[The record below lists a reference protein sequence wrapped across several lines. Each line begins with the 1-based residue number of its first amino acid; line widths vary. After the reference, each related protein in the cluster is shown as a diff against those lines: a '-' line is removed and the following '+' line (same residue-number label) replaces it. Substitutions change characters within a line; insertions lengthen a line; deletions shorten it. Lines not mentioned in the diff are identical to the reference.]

1 MIGLRRIDPA
11 EFERCVAV
19 VAQRIEALAK
29 RLGVLEAGRLDLE
42 STLSAL
48 PPSSRGHV
56 GAMLDGIALRATDD
70 DRTMAVAARY
80 VRALADDVWASADHA
95 PREGGGRSPRLGALA
110 T

>member
-29 RLGVLEAGRLDLE
+29 RSGVLEAGRLDLE

-56 GAMLDGIALRATDD
+56 GAMLDGIALQATDD
-70 DRTMAVAARY
+70 NRTMAVAARS

-95 PREGGGRSPRLGALA
+95 EGGGGRSPRLGALA